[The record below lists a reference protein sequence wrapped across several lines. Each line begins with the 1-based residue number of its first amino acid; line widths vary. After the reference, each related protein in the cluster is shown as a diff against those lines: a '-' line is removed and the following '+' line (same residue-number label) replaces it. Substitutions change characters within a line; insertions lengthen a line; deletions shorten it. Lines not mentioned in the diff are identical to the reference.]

1 MEKKHTLHKGGA
13 TMKTLADFIYDIRI
27 GRRLEKL
34 NRRLALE
41 DVIEFERAIAAS
53 RRQTIEDVKT
63 VKAISKRL
71 VKALKTA

>member
-1 MEKKHTLHKGGA
+1 
-13 TMKTLADFIYDIRI
+13 MKTLTDFIYDIRI

-34 NRRLALE
+34 NRRLAME
-41 DVIEFERAIAAS
+41 DVIEFEQAIAAS

>member
-1 MEKKHTLHKGGA
+1 
-13 TMKTLADFIYDIRI
+13 MKTLTDFIYDIRI

>member
-1 MEKKHTLHKGGA
+1 
-13 TMKTLADFIYDIRI
+13 MKTLTDFIYDIRI

-63 VKAISKRL
+63 VKAINKQL
-71 VKALKTA
+71 VKALRTI

>member
-1 MEKKHTLHKGGA
+1 
-13 TMKTLADFIYDIRI
+13 MKTLTDFIYDIRI

-41 DVIEFERAIAAS
+41 DMIEFERAIAAS

-63 VKAISKRL
+63 VKAINKRL
-71 VKALKTA
+71 IKALKTA

>member
-1 MEKKHTLHKGGA
+1 
-13 TMKTLADFIYDIRI
+13 MKTITDFIYDIRI

-34 NRRLALE
+34 NRRLAME

>member
-1 MEKKHTLHKGGA
+1 
-13 TMKTLADFIYDIRI
+13 MKTLTDFIYDIRI

-63 VKAISKRL
+63 VKAINKRL
-71 VKALKTA
+71 IKALKTA

>member
-1 MEKKHTLHKGGA
+1 
-13 TMKTLADFIYDIRI
+13 MKTLTDFIYDIRI

-53 RRQTIEDVKT
+53 RRQTIEDIKT

>member
-1 MEKKHTLHKGGA
+1 
-13 TMKTLADFIYDIRI
+13 MKTLTDFIYDIRI

-63 VKAISKRL
+63 VKAINKRL
-71 VKALKTA
+71 VKTLKTA

>member
-1 MEKKHTLHKGGA
+1 
-13 TMKTLADFIYDIRI
+13 MKTLTDFIYDIWI

-53 RRQTIEDVKT
+53 RRQTIEDIKT

>member
-1 MEKKHTLHKGGA
+1 METL
-13 TMKTLADFIYDIRI
+13 TDFIYDIRI

-34 NRRLALE
+34 NRRLAME

>member
-1 MEKKHTLHKGGA
+1 
-13 TMKTLADFIYDIRI
+13 MKTLTDFIYDIRI

-34 NRRLALE
+34 NRRLAME

>member
-1 MEKKHTLHKGGA
+1 
-13 TMKTLADFIYDIRI
+13 MKTLTDFIYDIRI

-63 VKAISKRL
+63 VKAINKRL

>member
-1 MEKKHTLHKGGA
+1 
-13 TMKTLADFIYDIRI
+13 MKTLTDFIYDIRI

-34 NRRLALE
+34 NRHLALE
-41 DVIEFERAIAAS
+41 DVIEFEQAIAAS

-63 VKAISKRL
+63 VKAINKRL